1 MSGSAERV
9 IKKRFP
15 GVLKDDAS
23 GPAKN
28 IVGVVLDESH
38 TVETWTG
45 KSSNNPCLPLFEHF
59 SLFVQISMEL
69 TIN

>member
-9 IKKRFP
+9 IKKRFLD
-15 GVLKDDAS
+15 VLKDDAS

-45 KSSNNPCLPLFEHF
+45 KSSNNPCLPNNIWSSFFH
-59 SLFVQISMEL
+59 QIKWW
-69 TIN
+69 